1 MVRLTAVLLVLLVA
15 GCGGEKA
22 AGPPSREPDVTGAVA
37 SAESIGGAAGGGGIA
52 LLVKASERCIDQ
64 ASVRATDVTHVY
76 DANGEDLGP
85 EGFEA
90 LQPGR
95 RVRVWFTGP
104 VAESCPPQAEAGA
117 IVLDD

>member
-1 MVRLTAVLLVLLVA
+1 MVRLATVLLLSFVA
-15 GCGGEKA
+15 GCGGEEA
-22 AGPPSREPDVTGAVA
+22 AGPPSRAPDVSGAIA
-37 SAESIGGAAGGGGIA
+37 SAEPIGGTAGGGGIA
-52 LLVKASERCIDQ
+52 LLVKGSERCIDQ
-64 ASVRATDVTHVY
+64 ASVRATDVTRVY
-76 DANGEDLGP
+76 DEAGEDLGP

-90 LQPGR
+90 LRPGR